1 VIADASGWRHDTL
14 TSLHLPRPAA
24 RQKVRV
30 HAGSRLAGGSAG
42 RMNAFRSQHTLGEG
56 SISRRSTAHPA
67 SDLPLLVKV
76 RRSSTCASFNYL

>member
-1 VIADASGWRHDTL
+1 
-14 TSLHLPRPAA
+14 
-24 RQKVRV
+24 
-30 HAGSRLAGGSAG
+30 
-42 RMNAFRSQHTLGEG
+42 MNAFRSQHTLGEG